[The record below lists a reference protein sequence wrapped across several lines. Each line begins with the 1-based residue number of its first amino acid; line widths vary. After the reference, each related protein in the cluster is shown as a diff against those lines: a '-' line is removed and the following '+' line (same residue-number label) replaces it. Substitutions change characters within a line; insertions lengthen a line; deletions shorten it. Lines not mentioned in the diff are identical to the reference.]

1 MKYLISIIFASI
13 SLSVDVMSVV
23 LPSSAKDLSSSG
35 YGIASDGAYSINP
48 ALLSDNKKTYFEF
61 SDNEWLFDVAGSYL
75 SYTDKDIRLSGH
87 YWQVDDIEMYDNN
100 PSESPVSTFG
110 SKTLFLNVAQG
121 FKINNNNIG
130 YSLKYTYMKLLEYE
144 DKGFVLDFGYQ
155 RQFGE
160 SVSVGFMIKNLNSG
174 FKNENQIPV
183 TSIIGTSQKI
193 KSFPIT
199 LNFDL
204 FYNFSDDMLGSY
216 QGIVFSSYLG
226 NLTAGYRYN
235 YNLEEL
241 DTSLGIS
248 LLWNNLEFSM
258 SYLIKDNKDIGN
270 PIFYQLSY
278 YL

>member
-23 LPSSAKDLSSSG
+23 LPSSAKDLSCSG

-48 ALLSDNKKTYFEF
+48 ALLSHNKRTYFEF
-61 SDNEWLFDVAGSYL
+61 SNNNWLFDVAGSYL

-121 FKINNNNIG
+121 FEINNSNIG

-183 TSIIGTSQKI
+183 TSVIGTSQKI
-193 KSFPIT
+193 KSLPIT

-204 FYNFSDDMLGSY
+204 IYNSSDDVLGSY
-216 QGIVFSSYLG
+216 QGIVFDSKVA
-226 NLTAGYRYN
+226 NFTAGCRYN
-235 YNLEEL
+235 YSLEEL
-241 DTSLGIS
+241 DTSFGVS
-248 LLWNNLEFSM
+248 LFWKNLEFSI
-258 SYLIKDNKDIGN
+258 SYLIKDNNDIGN
-270 PIFYQLSY
+270 PTFYQLSY
-278 YL
+278 QL